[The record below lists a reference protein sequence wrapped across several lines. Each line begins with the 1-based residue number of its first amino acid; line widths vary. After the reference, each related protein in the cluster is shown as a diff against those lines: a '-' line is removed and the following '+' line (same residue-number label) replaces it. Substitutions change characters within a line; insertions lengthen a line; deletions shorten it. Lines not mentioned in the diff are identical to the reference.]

1 MIPNAWRSC
10 GGVRR
15 FGPAG
20 MLTPWRE
27 GAAQG
32 HGFVQHTVV
41 LGRGGDGGDTPRG
54 ASAVHVDDYA
64 VGYGPSVNVR
74 A

>member
-1 MIPNAWRSC
+1 MNALVFPIR
-10 GGVRR
+10 
-15 FGPAG
+15 

-54 ASAVHVDDYA
+54 A
-64 VGYGPSVNVR
+64 
-74 A
+74 